1 MTQTSVAQEPDT
13 GHAVVVGA
21 SMAGLLAARVLAGHV
36 DRVTVVDRDRL
47 PDGAEQRRGVPQ
59 GRQVHVLLARGMAV
73 LDRLFP
79 GFRRDLEAAGAVS
92 FRLPGDALVL
102 SKAGWMDRR
111 APGWTMT
118 SASRPLI
125 EATLRRRLLELPGV
139 IVLDDSEVT
148 ALDTS
153 DDGRVVRGVSLRR
166 VGSGD
171 DSGFAD
177 ADLVVDASGRG
188 SRTPH
193 WLADLGYPEPE
204 RTQVDSHIAYASRL
218 YRIPPGLSQ
227 DWHALMLMARPPG
240 NPRTGYLAP
249 IEGGRWIVTL
259 MGAAGQHPPTDE
271 AGFTSFL
278 RQLSN
283 PVIADTLAG
292 AEPVSDIYAH
302 RGTANRLVHYERMP
316 RWPERFVVLGDAV
329 CAFNPVYGQGIT
341 TAAIAAEALDDCL
354 RAQRRRR
361 PAGDLEGLARR
372 FQRELARR
380 NRDPWM
386 LSTGEDLR
394 YPTTTGMTAGRVLR
408 AQHRY
413 LDRVEVAA
421 TRDPAVT
428 EAYTRTFGMLE
439 RPTPLFRPRI
449 VAAAVRAGRTA
460 GRPATTTARVPAPRT
475 PVEQQERTRA

>member
-1 MTQTSVAQEPDT
+1 MTQTPAAREPGT

-92 FRLPGDALVL
+92 FRLPGDALML
-102 SKAGWMDRR
+102 SKAGWVDRR

-125 EATLRRRLLELPGV
+125 EATLRGRLLEIPGV
-139 IVLDDSEVT
+139 IVLDGSEVT
-148 ALDTS
+148 GLRAS
-153 DDGRVVRGVSLRR
+153 DDGRVVHGVSLRR
-166 VGSGD
+166 VDGGD
-171 DSGFAD
+171 GAPFAD

-193 WLADLGYPEPE
+193 WLADLGYPEAE
-204 RTQVDSHIAYASRL
+204 RTQVDSQMAYASRL
-218 YRIPPGLSQ
+218 YRIPEGFVA
-227 DWHALMLMARPPG
+227 DWQAVMVMAQAPR
-240 NPRTGYLAP
+240 NPRSGYLLP
-249 IEGGRWIVTL
+249 IEGGRWILGL

-271 AGFTSFL
+271 AGFTAFM
-278 RQLSN
+278 RELSS
-283 PVIADTLAG
+283 PLIADTLAG
-292 AEPVSDIYAH
+292 AEPVSDIHAH
-302 RGTANRLVHYERMP
+302 RGTANRLTHYERMR

-372 FQRELARR
+372 FQRQLARR

-413 LDRVEVAA
+413 LDRVEVAT

-428 EAYTRTFGMLE
+428 EAYARTFGMLE
-439 RPTPLFRPRI
+439 RPSTLFRPRV
-449 VAAAVRAGRTA
+449 VAAAVWAGRAA
-460 GRPATTTARVPAPRT
+460 GRPATTTAGVPAPRT
-475 PVEQQERTRA
+475 PVQQQERTRA

>member
-1 MTQTSVAQEPDT
+1 MTQTPVAQEPGT
-13 GHAVVVGA
+13 SHAVVIGA
-21 SMAGLLAARVLAGHV
+21 SMTGLLAARVLAGHV
-36 DRVTVVDRDRL
+36 DRVTVLDRDRL
-47 PDGAEQRRGVPQ
+47 PDGAEPRRGVPQ
-59 GRQVHVLLARGMAV
+59 GRQVHVLLARGRAV

-79 GFRRDLEAAGAVS
+79 GFSQDLEAAGAVPV
-92 FRLPGDALVL
+92 RLPGDVLML
-102 SKAGWMDRR
+102 SKAGWVDRR
-111 APGWTMT
+111 APGWTML

-125 EATLRRRLLELPGV
+125 EATLRHRLLQLPGV
-139 IVLDDSEVT
+139 AVLDGSEVT
-148 ALDTS
+148 ALSAS
-153 DDGRVVRGVSLRR
+153 DDGRVVHGVSVRGVD
-166 VGSGD
+166 GGD
-171 DSGFAD
+171 DARSVH

-193 WLADLGYPEPE
+193 WLADLGYPQPE
-204 RTQVDSHIAYASRL
+204 RTQVDSQMAYASRL
-218 YRIPPGLSQ
+218 YRIPAGFAA
-227 DWHALMLMARPPG
+227 DWRAVMLMARPPG

-249 IEGGRWIVTL
+249 IEGGRWMVTM

-271 AGFTSFL
+271 AGFTSFM
-278 RQLSN
+278 RELSS
-283 PVIADTLAG
+283 PLIADTLSD
-292 AEPVSDIYAH
+292 AEPLTQIRGH
-302 RGTANRLVHYERMP
+302 RGTANRLAHYERMP

-361 PAGDLEGLARR
+361 PAGDLGGLARR
-372 FQRELARR
+372 FQRELSRR

-413 LDRVEVAA
+413 FDRVEVAT

-428 EAYTRTFGMLE
+428 EAYARVFGMLE
-439 RPTPLFRPRI
+439 RPTTLFRPRV
-449 VAAAVRAGRTA
+449 VAAAVRAGRAA
-460 GRPATTTARVPAPRT
+460 GRPATTTAGVPAPRT